1 MKSIAKR
8 SLAASGLFE
17 AEVLTGLLLWRWGHP
32 LKDDPE
38 FREDILEGAAEVLR
52 RAASGEQYLESV
64 PALEMNL
71 ISAIWYVEWNSIQT
85 PGEDPDGARA
95 AWLELVRRA
104 LPSCFC
110 AQEELPPG

>member
-1 MKSIAKR
+1 VASIAKR

-17 AEVLTGLLLWRWGHP
+17 AEVLTGLLLWRWEHP
-32 LKDDPE
+32 LKDDVE
-38 FREDILEGAAEVLR
+38 FRGVLLESAAEVLR
-52 RAASGEQYLESV
+52 RAAAGEQFLESV

-71 ISAIWYVEWNSIQT
+71 ISAIWYVEWSSIQS
-85 PGEDPDGARA
+85 PGEDQDGSRA
-95 AWLELVRRA
+95 EWLELLRRS